1 MPRAP
6 EAFASP
12 DLVRRRWEENL
23 KFLEKIDRTAKLL
36 VLRKADGTFRVA
48 LEGIRYVLPVV
59 VRPYP
64 EWIPSLADEHRL
76 RKPSI
81 PDVGVPRVLTP
92 PELKQFLESTAT
104 NTIANL
110 LGEFVVHLD
119 YA

>member
-1 MPRAP
+1 M
-6 EAFASP
+6 
-12 DLVRRRWEENL
+12 
-23 KFLEKIDRTAKLL
+23 
-36 VLRKADGTFRVA
+36 
-48 LEGIRYVLPVV
+48 
-59 VRPYP
+59 
-64 EWIPSLADEHRL
+64 PSLADEHWL
-76 RKPSI
+76 RKPSK